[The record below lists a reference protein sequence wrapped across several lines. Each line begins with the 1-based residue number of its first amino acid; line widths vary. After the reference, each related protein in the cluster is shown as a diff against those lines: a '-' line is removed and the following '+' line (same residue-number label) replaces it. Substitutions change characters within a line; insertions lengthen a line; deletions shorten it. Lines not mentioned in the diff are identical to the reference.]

1 MNFRHL
7 GEPLRPLAEAVVRYF
22 RDERGIR
29 GFVEEESIHQEVA
42 RPTLHAA
49 ATDFH
54 FWCVEFSETTPYP
67 PTLDRL
73 VLDCVRLGLPVKLFV
88 ALPSGISSAE
98 HQRDLAR
105 ARACGV
111 GVIEVADGEAHVTNE
126 PISLSLAGVRQIE
139 KNKFPAKYRLPL
151 TRAESTFRQG
161 NPTKGCSEVYDQI
174 ESLTRRIAKRTK
186 ALGYWSASKSG
197 NPLPRTDL
205 DKVSWARVIGLL
217 MDQLDPR
224 HPPQIPVAL
233 LARILGVTPHRNDA
247 GHDPASQDR
256 LVRRDREAKTRFET
270 AVDLL
275 RELIVAARPL
285 KV

>member
-1 MNFRHL
+1 
-7 GEPLRPLAEAVVRYF
+7 
-22 RDERGIR
+22 
-29 GFVEEESIHQEVA
+29 
-42 RPTLHAA
+42 
-49 ATDFH
+49 
-54 FWCVEFSETTPYP
+54 
-67 PTLDRL
+67 
-73 VLDCVRLGLPVKLFV
+73 VKLFV
-88 ALPSGISSAE
+88 ALPRGITSPD

-186 ALGYWSASKSG
+186 ALGYWSASKAG

-217 MDQLDPR
+217 MEQLDPR

-233 LARILGVTPHRNDA
+233 LARILGVTSHRNDA

-256 LVRRDREAKTRFET
+256 LVRRDRESKTRFET

-275 RELIVAARPL
+275 QELIAAARPL